1 VSACR
6 ERLDAMLEADPH
18 ELAGEGESAL
28 AVHVRSCSGCRDAA
42 QAILD
47 ATARLDA
54 VLDAPGRAPDIEA
67 ILTRARLRVTP
78 SPPATRRPAARRWVA
93 LAAAGIAAIM
103 VIGRREPAP
112 PESTPPRLV
121 TPPLVEVVDDAD
133 IVLIPTGNPDIT
145 ILWFFQ
151 GG

>member
-18 ELAGEGESAL
+18 ELAGRGESAL
-28 AVHVRSCSGCRDAA
+28 AVHVRSCSQCRNAA

-78 SPPATRRPAARRWVA
+78 SPPAKRRHSAKRWVA
-93 LAAAGIAAIM
+93 LAAAGIAALM
-103 VIGRREPAP
+103 VMGRREPAP
-112 PESTPPRLV
+112 PESTPARLV
-121 TPPLVEVVDDAD
+121 TPPLVEVADDANVA
-133 IVLIPTGNPDIT
+133 VLPTRDPDIT